1 MGKLTW
7 VRPSGTEITTN
18 DSDETIATAAK
29 LGWVPKDQANVA
41 TQEPSADSPRRGR
54 PKKAE

>member
-18 DSDETIATAAK
+18 DSEATIAAAAK
-29 LGWVPKDQANVA
+29 LGWVPKDQVA
-41 TQEPSADSPRRGR
+41 TEAQDTEAPRRGR
-54 PKKAE
+54 SKKAE